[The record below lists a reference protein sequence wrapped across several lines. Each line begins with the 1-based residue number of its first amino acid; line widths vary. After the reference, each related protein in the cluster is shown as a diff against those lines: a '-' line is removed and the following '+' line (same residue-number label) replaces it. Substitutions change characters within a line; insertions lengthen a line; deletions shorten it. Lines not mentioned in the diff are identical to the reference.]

1 MRSVSIAS
9 GVPDIPNIACR
20 RVCVGTQKSTM
31 TNKEINLRAEL
42 APFSN
47 VDRVVDVYLDRF
59 DPLTRVRD

>member
-1 MRSVSIAS
+1 
-9 GVPDIPNIACR
+9 
-20 RVCVGTQKSTM
+20 M